1 MGLGDTFLFQNK
13 IKEGVDKWLPEETIY
28 AIFSLGEP
36 LKCLV
41 MEANFYQN
49 SNVPQHPLDNN
60 STIVD
65 NVILEGLQVALRV
78 VVDYENIE
86 EFEKLLLQGNLDKD
100 GFVIHTL
107 SDTLENMRWTRKSYS
122 ESASSVGSVFYDLDF
137 TETRLVEAKT
147 GHISYK
153 KVFKE
158 QDASKVQQ
166 GQQEAKTFQGKKLNG
181 AHRSLALGGFDKIGN
196 AFMNGVGGMGFF

>member
-28 AIFSLGEP
+28 AIFALGEP

-166 GQQEAKTFQGKKLNG
+166 GQQEAKTFEGKKLNG
-181 AHRSLALGGFDKIGN
+181 VPDSMLFGGKEKIGQI
-196 AFMNGVGGMGFF
+196 FSNGVGGMGFF

>member
-28 AIFSLGEP
+28 AIFALGEP

-100 GFVIHTL
+100 GVVIHTL

-181 AHRSLALGGFDKIGN
+181 AHRSLAVGGIDKIGN